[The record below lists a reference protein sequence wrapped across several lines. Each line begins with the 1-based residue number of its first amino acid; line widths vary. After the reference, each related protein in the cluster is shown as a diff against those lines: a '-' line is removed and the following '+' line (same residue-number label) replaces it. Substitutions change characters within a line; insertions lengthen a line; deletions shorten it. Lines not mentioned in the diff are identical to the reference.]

1 MGLNGSGKHAN
12 WSINYVD
19 EDSKLK
25 NLFSVPKEEED
36 VPFFRLFILLTLS
49 AIKKNN
55 PLYFAAIAKP
65 GN

>member
-1 MGLNGSGKHAN
+1 LELNGSGKHAN

-19 EDSKLK
+19 EDNKMR
-25 NLFSVPKEEED
+25 NLFSVPKEKED
-36 VPFFRLFILLTLS
+36 IPLFRLFVLLTLS
-49 AIKKNN
+49 AIRKNN